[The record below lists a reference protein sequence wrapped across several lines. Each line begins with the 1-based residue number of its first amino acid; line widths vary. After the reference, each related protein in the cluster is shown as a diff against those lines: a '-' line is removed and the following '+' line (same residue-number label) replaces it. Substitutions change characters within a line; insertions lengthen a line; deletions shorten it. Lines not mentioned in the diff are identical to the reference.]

1 MADTVSALAARVHE
15 LLVATLSSPVAA
27 AIPGQGAFAS
37 LARAFL
43 GAPQGVDLAAGFH
56 DVIARAAVLGPDAAW
71 LVAAGHSGLSGLA
84 FKRGQSDQALYHLNA
99 AVSSG
104 FNDCVALHSEVLR
117 PFHADLAFRGAYERM
132 VISPADLDEVVWA
145 HREIL
150 IMSRDATRASVD
162 NIGRLDT
169 GISALPQAPLPTRVP
184 DTPGV
189 LATRLELSA
198 VQTAL
203 QRAAIKADTSRA
215 SGNVSLSLVSDDWDY
230 ARARRGAWR
239 ADELETHRQQA
250 AAARAFVERPG
261 VSTVPGPCPPL
272 GSIVPPA

>member
-15 LLVATLSSPVAA
+15 LLVANLTSPAA
-27 AIPGQGAFAS
+27 AAVPGQGAFAS

-43 GAPQGVDLAAGFH
+43 GAPQGVDPAAGFH
-56 DVIARAAVLGPDAAW
+56 DVIARAAGLGPDAAW
-71 LVAAGHSGLSGLA
+71 LVAAGHSGLAGMA
-84 FKRGQSDQALYHLNA
+84 FERGQADQGLYHLNA
-99 AVSSG
+99 AVSYG
-104 FNDCVALHSEVLR
+104 FNDCLALHGEALR
-117 PFHADLAFRGAYERM
+117 PFHADPAFRNAYQRM
-132 VISPADLDEVVWA
+132 VISPADLDEVTWA

-150 IMSRDATRASVD
+150 LMSRDATRASVD

-184 DTPGV
+184 NTPGV
-189 LATRLELSA
+189 LVTRLELSA

-215 SGNVSLSLVSDDWDY
+215 SGNVALDLVSDDWDF
-230 ARARRGAWR
+230 ARARRDAWR
-239 ADELETHRQQA
+239 ADELDSHRQQA

-272 GSIVPPA
+272 GSLIPPA